1 MDMKY
6 FKLLI
11 VCLFST
17 FMISGCG
24 GKKSG
29 TSETDSDTVN
39 TADLAVKD
47 KTLYGICG
55 EATAMNTLQLIT
67 DNGDTLNIS
76 IEHARDN
83 NMVFGGLECMNK
95 MAVLLAPDSS
105 AIEVINL
112 SSILGNW
119 VEPNPL
125 DGSSMQGLTIKESG
139 IATSIENTV
148 TYKTWRIF
156 NGKLLLTY
164 INEGSMNDNE
174 TVDTFD
180 IKSLGNDSLTI
191 SNTIEIHQ
199 FSRRR

>member
-29 TSETDSDTVN
+29 TPEVDSDTVSA
-39 TADLAVKD
+39 ADLVVKD

-83 NMVFGGLECMNK
+83 NMVFGGLEAMNK

-105 AIEVINL
+105 APRTM
-112 SSILGNW
+112 SSIAK
-119 VEPNPL
+119 PNSLLNKGLPAVSAIR
-125 DGSSMQGLTIKESG
+125 GKSRAKSTRPSIIVSPNSSL
-139 IATSIENTV
+139 AAP
-148 TYKTWRIF
+148 
-156 NGKLLLTY
+156 
-164 INEGSMNDNE
+164 
-174 TVDTFD
+174 
-180 IKSLGNDSLTI
+180 SLNPGDSW
-191 SNTIEIHQ
+191 
-199 FSRRR
+199 

>member
-11 VCLFST
+11 VCLLST

-24 GKKSG
+24 GKRSG
-29 TSETDSDTVN
+29 ASEVDSDTVSA
-39 TADLAVKD
+39 ADLAVKD

-83 NMVFGGLECMNK
+83 NMVFGGLEVMNK

-112 SSILGNW
+112 SSMLGNW

-191 SNTIEIHQ
+191 SNPNEIHQ

>member
-1 MDMKY
+1 
-6 FKLLI
+6 
-11 VCLFST
+11 
-17 FMISGCG
+17 MISGCG

>member
-1 MDMKY
+1 
-6 FKLLI
+6 
-11 VCLFST
+11 
-17 FMISGCG
+17 
-24 GKKSG
+24 
-29 TSETDSDTVN
+29 
-39 TADLAVKD
+39 
-47 KTLYGICG
+47 
-55 EATAMNTLQLIT
+55 
-67 DNGDTLNIS
+67 
-76 IEHARDN
+76 
-83 NMVFGGLECMNK
+83 MVFGGLEAMNK

-112 SSILGNW
+112 SSMLGNW

-191 SNTIEIHQ
+191 SNPNENHQ